1 MRDTCCEGKC
11 AYLKSGM
18 VDEVEQCPNYLETM
32 WSKEGDA
39 QPLLVRDCCPKRQLI
54 MMQDV
59 HNRVFAVQKSQT
71 EQRNAASALA
81 VAMKE
86 VSKEQKKLESDNA

>member
-18 VDEVEQCPNYLETM
+18 VDEVEQCPNFLETM
-32 WSKEGDA
+32 WKKEGDA

-54 MMQDV
+54 MMQDI
-59 HNRVFAVQKSQT
+59 HNRVFAVQQTQT
-71 EQRNAASALA
+71 EQRNAASQLA
-81 VAMKE
+81 VALTT
-86 VSKEQKKLESDNA
+86 SAKEQKKLESKDA